1 ASGVKCHQSCIDA
14 YNELKLRKN
23 HRYILFHI
31 RNNEE
36 IQVLRKADRNA
47 TYEDFYQD
55 LITAMDEGEGRY
67 AVYDYEVPGKLP
79 TLIFISWY
87 VQVTHTDP
95 FGRNPSPLSIKT
107 KLIYAA
113 SKDAIRLKLIG
124 IKHEVEANDIDE
136 IAEEELRKK
145 VE

>member
-1 ASGVKCHQSCIDA
+1 MASGVKCHQSCIDA

-79 TLIFISWY
+79 TLIFISW
-87 VQVTHTDP
+87 
-95 FGRNPSPLSIKT
+95 NPSPLSIKT

-136 IAEEELRKK
+136 IAEEELPECGHFSSRCGQ
-145 VE
+145 VFLY